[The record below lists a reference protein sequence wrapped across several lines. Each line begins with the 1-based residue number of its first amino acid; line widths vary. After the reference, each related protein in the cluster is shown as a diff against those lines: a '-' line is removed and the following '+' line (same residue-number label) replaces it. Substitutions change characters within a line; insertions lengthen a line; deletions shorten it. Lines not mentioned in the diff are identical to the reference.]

1 MKAPTGTERG
11 SITVVVGAILA
22 GGAGRRMGGAKAAR
36 ELAGRPLLAYP
47 ADALVGVCEL
57 VAVVSKPGAE
67 LPSGRWELWGDEPA
81 EPRHPAAG
89 IAHALRRAG
98 GSGGVCAAGMPFV
111 TATDRLRLTAGM

>member
-11 SITVVVGAILA
+11 SITGVVGAILA

-47 ADALVGVCEL
+47 ADALAGVCEL
-57 VAVVSKPGAE
+57 VAGGSKPGAGA
-67 LPSGRWELWGDEPA
+67 PAGRGGVGGDGPA

-98 GSGGVCAAGMPFV
+98 G
-111 TATDRLRLTAGM
+111 